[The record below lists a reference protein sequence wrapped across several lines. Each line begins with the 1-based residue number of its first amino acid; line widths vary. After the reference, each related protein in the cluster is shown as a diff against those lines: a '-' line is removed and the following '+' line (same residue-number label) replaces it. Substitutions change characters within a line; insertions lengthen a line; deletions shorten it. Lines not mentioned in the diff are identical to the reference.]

1 MKIISMDTESLK
13 KIVENNIKYKYLYN
27 VFDKYH
33 EMPLETANWHD
44 GMLRE
49 AIGEYEVLK

>member
-1 MKIISMDTESLK
+1 MDTESLK